1 MRRSSLI
8 IGAVLLITW
17 LGVAGWQFHEYDH
30 ECAVIRDRLRR
41 HGESLMSALLGG
53 IRSHRRI
60 GPFFEGQLQGVL
72 DDLVRSEDVLAVVIA
87 SMDGRALLSAGRG
100 ESITLSAPITF
111 GGTFTAE
118 GYRLTAELLLTAEPA
133 GGLGWGGGWGR
144 GARGPRPW
152 GGDDPPGPLA
162 GGGRFATVLL
172 LDRTSADA
180 QCRRAAWTRSS
191 VALAGAALLLCLGL
205 VWQVTVRLAT
215 ARGGLQAEQRH
226 SRELSQAAAGLAH
239 ETRNPLG
246 LIRGWTQRLA
256 QSPTTTPEDRAR
268 AGAVLEECDRLTAR
282 INQFLTFARPAELR
296 PEPTDPGAVL
306 AELAILLGPDLDSK
320 RLTLRRDLPSA
331 GVVVRADRE
340 RLRQALFNLLQNAIQ
355 WSPEGAAVE
364 VGLRRSAG
372 GRIRVEVADRG
383 PGVPA
388 GAAASLFTPYF
399 TTRSGGTGLGLA
411 MVARIAAAHGW
422 TAGHTLRPGGGVVFW
437 LDGLHG

>member
-30 ECAVIRDRLRR
+30 ECAVARDGLRR

-87 SMDGRALLSAGRG
+87 SMDGRSLLSAGRG
-100 ESITLSAPITF
+100 ESIPLAAPVAF

-133 GGLGWGGGWGR
+133 GGPGWGGGRGR
-144 GARGPRPW
+144 GARGPRQW
-152 GGDDPPGPLA
+152 SGDDPPGPLA
-162 GGGRFATVLL
+162 GGGRFATALL

-215 ARGGLQAEQRH
+215 ARGSLQAEQRH

-282 INQFLTFARPAELR
+282 INQFLTFARPAEVR
-296 PEPTDPGAVL
+296 PEPTDPAAVL
-306 AELAILLGPDLDSK
+306 AELEVLLGPDLDGK
-320 RLTLRRDLPSA
+320 RLTLRRDLPA
-331 GVVVRADRE
+331 GGVVLRADRE

-355 WSPEGAAVE
+355 WSPAGAAVE
-364 VGLRRSAG
+364 VRLQRAAG
-372 GRIRVEVADRG
+372 GRLRVEVADRG
-383 PGVPA
+383 PGVPP
-388 GAAASLFTPYF
+388 GAAESLFTPYF
-399 TTRSGGTGLGLA
+399 TTRPGGTGLGLA

-422 TAGHTLRPGGGVVFW
+422 TAGHTPRPGGGATFW